1 LPGPEPGF
9 SSDLALIEQT
19 VREAGGIARRYFE
32 GSFKSWDKGRGQPV
46 TEADLAVDRFL
57 HDALTAARPDYGW
70 LSEESEDDPARL
82 AARDTFVVD
91 PIDGT
96 VAFLK
101 RKPHFTISVAVVRE
115 GRPTSGVVLNPIT
128 GECFTAAKGGGARL
142 GGAPIAVSAQEALE
156 GCRMLAGKGLF
167 ANPAWSQPP
176 FSPWPAMEV
185 ETRSSIAYRMALVA
199 GGGFDAMLALSAKH
213 DWDMA
218 AGDLIVC
225 EAGGCVTDH
234 RGGTFRYNGPEPVQ
248 PSIVCAGPRLHAQ
261 LLDRLKDLPIA
272 RQ

>member
-1 LPGPEPGF
+1 MPGPEPGF
-9 SSDLALIEQT
+9 AADLALIEET
-19 VREAGGIARRYFE
+19 VREAGQIARRYFE

-46 TEADLAVDRFL
+46 TEADLAVNRFL
-57 HDALTAARPDYGW
+57 HEAFRAARPDYGW

-101 RKPHFTISVAVVRE
+101 KKPHFTISVAVVRE
-115 GRPTSGVVLNPIT
+115 GRPTSGVVLNPVT
-128 GECFTAAKGGGARL
+128 GECFTAIQGGGARL
-142 GGAPIAVSAQEALE
+142 NGAPVAVSARENLE

-167 ANPAWSQPP
+167 ANPVWFQPP
-176 FSPWPAMEV
+176 FSPWPPMEV
-185 ETRSSIAYRMALVA
+185 ESVSSIAYRMALVA

-218 AGDLIVC
+218 AGDLIVR
-225 EAGGCVTDH
+225 EAGGFVTDH
-234 RGGTFRYNGPEPVQ
+234 RGGSFRYNGPEPVQ

-261 LLDRLKDLPIA
+261 LIERLKNVPLS
-272 RQ
+272 RH